1 MTTSLKQSK
10 SYWDNRAKAEKAWQE
25 LFKKDIDKYNQHIV
39 ELYNSA
45 ISDINKQIKSDIAFS
60 GGNLVKAEDM
70 KEYEEL
76 AKRAVAKANALRA
89 QGKRVTR
96 KDFSADVNNRLKVYN
111 ATMRI
116 NRNEILKSK
125 IGARLVELGVDQE
138 GSLTD
143 KLWNEYTKEKERQ
156 AGILGITTKS
166 DLWTSKEVQEQ
177 IAGQIAGANF
187 SKRIWADIDGLKGQ
201 LDGLVSSAVIR
212 GESPQKMAKWLTGM
226 VSSAVTNQ
234 EYGAERLARTE
245 MARVQFEAQ
254 KKSIIDTGYRYV
266 KWIAEGSACRTCREI
281 AYKDNGYDE
290 DGVYKANDVPDIPVH
305 PNCMCSISA
314 HWVDND
320 KLPKEPKNEDKDLE
334 AITDG
339 LKSSNF
345 TSTYGEKV
353 ANELATKI
361 NTLIPEQK
369 KMYINNLKNITF
381 REPASGGANVVDRIV
396 EISKKDLLGTKTEN
410 KFGIFFHET
419 GHAFDVPKPLE
430 KGKMPSLE
438 DVLNPSQKV
447 GLAESTLKD
456 FNHDVYKNIPN
467 FDSLGKRPRRNS
479 KAYKAWN
486 ENYMA
491 LMDKRSKA
499 EDAFDGEID
508 KLKKLSA
515 VSRSNLSDMIESADS
530 RLGDYKWSSSPLGMG
545 HEQKNYGYWK
555 DKDIGNAE
563 SEFFAEVNSAVA
575 TNPESLKLIKKY
587 FPNSYKKYWDVVKL
601 INK

>member
-1 MTTSLKQSK
+1 MIK
-10 SYWDNRAKAEKAWQE
+10 SNDYWKKREAAEKEWQKQAE
-25 LFKKDIDKYNQHIV
+25 KNMQAYNQHIAQM
-39 ELYNSA
+39 YQNA
-45 ISDINKQIKSDIAFS
+45 IDEINRQIKSDLGFADNKLITA
-60 GGNLVKAEDM
+60 KDM
-70 KEYEEL
+70 QEYETL
-76 AKRAVAKANALRA
+76 AKEAVKKANALRA
-89 QGKRVTR
+89 KGHYVTR
-96 KDFSADVNNRLKVYN
+96 KDFSKDVNDRLKIYN

-125 IGARLVELGVDQE
+125 IGARLVELGIEQE
-138 GSLTD
+138 TDLTK
-143 KLWNEYTKEKERQ
+143 KLWNDYTKEKERQ
-156 AGILGITTKS
+156 AGILGITAKS
-166 DLWTSKEVQEQ
+166 DLWTSKEVQDQIYKQ
-177 IAGQIAGANF
+177 IANANF
-187 SKRIWADIDGLKGQ
+187 SKRVWADIDGLKGT
-201 LDGLVSSAVIR
+201 LDGLVSTAIIR
-212 GESPQKMAKWLTGM
+212 GDNPKTMAKWLTGM
-226 VSSAVTNQ
+226 VSATVGNQ
-234 EYGAERLARTE
+234 RYVAERLARTE
-245 MARVQFEAQ
+245 TARVQFEAQ
-254 KKSIIDTGYRYV
+254 QKSILDAGYKYV
-266 KWIAEGSACRTCREI
+266 KWMAEGNACKLCREI

-290 DGVYKANDVPDIPVH
+290 NGVYKAKDVSDIPVH

-314 HWVDND
+314 YWVDNN
-320 KLPKEPKNEDKDLE
+320 KLPKESKNEDKDLE

-345 TSTYGEKV
+345 TSTYGEKI

-381 REPASGGANVVDRIV
+381 REPASGGANVVDRVV

-456 FNHDVYKNIPN
+456 FNHDVYKDIPS

-545 HEQKNYGYWK
+545 HAQKNYGYWK

-587 FPNSYKKYWDVVKL
+587 FPNSYRKYWDVVKL

>member
-1 MTTSLKQSK
+1 MIK
-10 SYWDNRAKAEKAWQE
+10 SNDYWKKREAAEKEWQKQAE
-25 LFKKDIDKYNQHIV
+25 KNMQAYNQHIAQM
-39 ELYNSA
+39 YQNA
-45 ISDINKQIKSDIAFS
+45 IDEINRQIKSDLGFADNKLITA
-60 GGNLVKAEDM
+60 KDM
-70 KEYEEL
+70 QEYETL
-76 AKRAVAKANALRA
+76 AKEAVKKANALRA
-89 QGKRVTR
+89 KGHYVTR
-96 KDFSADVNNRLKVYN
+96 KDFSKDVNDRLKVYN

-125 IGARLVELGVDQE
+125 IGARLVELGVEQE
-138 GSLTD
+138 TDLTK
-143 KLWNEYTKEKERQ
+143 KLWNDYTKEKERQ
-156 AGILGITTKS
+156 AGILGITAKS
-166 DLWTSKEVQEQ
+166 NLWTSKEVQEQ
-177 IAGQIAGANF
+177 ITKQIAGANF
-187 SKRIWADIDGLKGQ
+187 SKRIWADIDGLKGT
-201 LDGLVSSAVIR
+201 LDGLVSTAIIR
-212 GESPQKMAKWLTGM
+212 GDNPKTMAKWLTGM
-226 VSSAVTNQ
+226 VSATVGNQ
-234 EYGAERLARTE
+234 RYVAERLARTE
-245 MARVQFEAQ
+245 TARVQFEAQ
-254 KKSIIDTGYRYV
+254 QKSILDAGYKYV
-266 KWIAEGSACRTCREI
+266 KWMAEGNACKLCREI

-290 DGVYKANDVPDIPVH
+290 DGVYKAKDVPDIPVH

-314 HWVDND
+314 YWIDND
-320 KLPKEPKNEDKDLE
+320 KVPKEPKNEDKDLE

-345 TSTYGEKV
+345 TSTYGEKI

-381 REPASGGANVVDRIV
+381 REPSSGGANVVDRIV

-456 FNHDVYKNIPN
+456 FNHDVYKDIPN

-545 HEQKNYGYWK
+545 HAQKNYGYWK

-575 TNPESLKLIKKY
+575 TNPESLELIKKY
-587 FPNSYKKYWDVVKL
+587 FPSSYKKYWEVVKL

>member
-1 MTTSLKQSK
+1 MIK
-10 SYWDNRAKAEKAWQE
+10 SNDYWKKREAAEKEWQKQAE
-25 LFKKDIDKYNQHIV
+25 KNMQAYNQHIAQM
-39 ELYNSA
+39 YQNA
-45 ISDINKQIKSDIAFS
+45 IDEINRQIKSDLGFADNKLITA
-60 GGNLVKAEDM
+60 KDM
-70 KEYEEL
+70 QEYETL
-76 AKRAVAKANALRA
+76 AKEAVKKANALRA
-89 QGKRVTR
+89 KGHYVTR
-96 KDFSADVNNRLKVYN
+96 KDFSKDVNDRLKIYN

-116 NRNEILKSK
+116 NRNEMLKSK
-125 IGARLVELGVDQE
+125 IGARLVELGIEQE
-138 GSLTD
+138 TDLTQ
-143 KLWNEYTKEKERQ
+143 KLWNDYTKEKERQ
-156 AGILGITTKS
+156 AGILGITAKS
-166 DLWTSKEVQEQ
+166 DLWTSKEVQGQIYKQ
-177 IAGQIAGANF
+177 IATANF
-187 SKRIWADIDGLKGQ
+187 SKRVWADIDGLKGT
-201 LDGLVSSAVIR
+201 LDGLVSTAIIR
-212 GESPQKMAKWLTGM
+212 GDNPKSMAKWLTGM
-226 VSSAVTNQ
+226 VSAAVGNQ
-234 EYGAERLARTE
+234 RYVAERLARTE
-245 MARVQFEAQ
+245 TARVQFEAQ
-254 KKSIIDTGYRYV
+254 QKSILDAGYKYV
-266 KWIAEGSACRTCREI
+266 KWMAEGSACKLCREI

-290 DGVYKANDVPDIPVH
+290 NGVYKAKDVPDIPVH

-314 HWVDND
+314 YWVDND

-334 AITDG
+334 AIIDG

-456 FNHDVYKNIPN
+456 FNHDVYKDIPN

-545 HEQKNYGYWK
+545 HAQKNYGYWK

-575 TNPESLKLIKKY
+575 TNPESLELIKKY
-587 FPNSYKKYWDVVKL
+587 FPSSYKKYWEVVKL

>member
-1 MTTSLKQSK
+1 MIK
-10 SYWDNRAKAEKAWQE
+10 SNDYWKKREAAEKEWQKQAE
-25 LFKKDIDKYNQHIV
+25 KNMQAYNQHIAQM
-39 ELYNSA
+39 YQNA
-45 ISDINKQIKSDIAFS
+45 IDEINRQIKSDLGFADNKLITA
-60 GGNLVKAEDM
+60 KDM
-70 KEYEEL
+70 QEYETL
-76 AKRAVAKANALRA
+76 AKEAVKKANALRA
-89 QGKRVTR
+89 EGHYVTR
-96 KDFSADVNNRLKVYN
+96 KDFSKDVNDRLKVYN

-125 IGARLVELGVDQE
+125 IGARLVELGVEQE
-138 GSLTD
+138 TDLTK
-143 KLWNEYTKEKERQ
+143 KLWNDYIKEKERQ

-166 DLWTSKEVQEQ
+166 DLWTSKEVQGQIYKQ
-177 IAGQIAGANF
+177 IANANF
-187 SKRIWADIDGLKGQ
+187 SKRIWADIDGLKGT
-201 LDGLVSSAVIR
+201 LDGLVSTAIIR
-212 GESPQKMAKWLTGM
+212 GDNPKSMVKWLTGM
-226 VSSAVTNQ
+226 VSAAVGNQ
-234 EYGAERLARTE
+234 RYVAERLARTE
-245 MARVQFEAQ
+245 TARVQFEAQ
-254 KKSIIDTGYRYV
+254 QRSILDAGYKYV
-266 KWIAEGSACRTCREI
+266 KWMAEGSACKLCREI

-290 DGVYKANDVPDIPVH
+290 DGVYKAKDVPDIPVH

-314 HWVDND
+314 YWVDDD
-320 KLPKEPKNEDKDLE
+320 KLPKEPKNEDKDLQT
-334 AITDG
+334 IIDG
-339 LKSSNF
+339 LQSSNF
-345 TSTYGEKV
+345 ISTYGNKI
-353 ANELATKI
+353 ANELAKKI
-361 NTLIPEQK
+361 NTLMPEQK
-369 KMYINNLKNITF
+369 KMYIKNLKNITF
-381 REPASGGANVVDRIV
+381 REPSSGGANVVDKVV

-456 FNHDVYKNIPN
+456 FNHDVYKDIPN

-479 KAYKAWN
+479 KAYKTWN

-508 KLKKLSA
+508 KLKKLSPS
-515 VSRSNLSDMIESADS
+515 SRSNLSDMIESADS
-530 RLGDYKWSSSPLGMG
+530 RLGDYKWSSNPLGMG
-545 HEQKNYGYWK
+545 HAQKNYGYWK

-575 TNPESLKLIKKY
+575 TNPESLELIKKY
-587 FPNSYKKYWDVVKL
+587 FPSSYKKYWEVVKL